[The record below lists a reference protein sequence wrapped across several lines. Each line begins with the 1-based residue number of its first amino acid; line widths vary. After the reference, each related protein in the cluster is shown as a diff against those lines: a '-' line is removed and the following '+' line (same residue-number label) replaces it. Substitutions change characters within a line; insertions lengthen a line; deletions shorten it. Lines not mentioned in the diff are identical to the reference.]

1 MLAKIEQYIGCL
13 VDEVLFALDG
23 EPDQEALV
31 KRLEAL
37 EVRWSSEWHKDLE
50 DSFDGDLGHLPHPLF
65 GRAVL
70 VAIEYCE
77 ERASANRALRRTEV
91 ATHFA
96 HRAIFLQAAW
106 AAIMREERDAV
117 WDDLAAVTGL
127 GGGVSIQ
134 PGGQITVSPPAE

>member
-50 DSFDGDLGHLPHPLF
+50 DSFDGDLNHAPHPIF
-65 GRAVL
+65 GRAIL

-77 ERASANRALRRTEV
+77 ERAKANRALRRTEV
-91 ATHFA
+91 ATHLCA
-96 HRAIFLQAAW
+96 PGDLPTGSLGRHHAGRA
-106 AAIMREERDAV
+106 RCR
-117 WDDLAAVTGL
+117 L
-127 GGGVSIQ
+127 GRSGRRYR
-134 PGGQITVSPPAE
+134 PGR

>member
-13 VDEVLFALDG
+13 VDEVIFALDG
-23 EPDQEALV
+23 EPDQEGLA

-50 DSFDGDLGHLPHPLF
+50 DSFDGDLAHAPHPLF

-77 ERASANRALRRTEV
+77 ERARANKALRRTEV
-91 ATHFA
+91 ATIFA
-96 HRAIFLQAAW
+96 HRAIALQAAW
-106 AAIMREERDAV
+106 ATITREERDAV

-127 GGGVSIQ
+127 GGRKPPIQ
-134 PGGQITVSPPAE
+134 

>member
-50 DSFDGDLGHLPHPLF
+50 DSFDGDLNHAPHPIF
-65 GRAVL
+65 GRAII

-77 ERASANRALRRTEV
+77 ERAKANRALRRTEV

-106 AAIMREERDAV
+106 AAITREERDAV

-127 GGGVSIQ
+127 GGREPPIQ
-134 PGGQITVSPPAE
+134 